1 MKSGYTSI
9 LFRTIVIFSVVTL
22 TAVRAQNAKEVV
34 YEESFENFANPERG
48 FYHAREL
55 PKPENF
61 DLRDEGVTLIYGRVS
76 ADAFRDRPFTEEFL
90 EAIQKGFDEARRQG
104 IKVNARVAYNHG
116 PYPGC
121 IARYGDDAPKEI
133 VLKHIS
139 QLKPLWQKNM
149 DVIDVIDAGFIGGW
163 GEWHNSAHGLD
174 SLHNRREILFAILDA
189 LPKDRMVVQRA
200 PHYKRA
206 IFTGS
211 EINGDSVITRD
222 RAFDG
227 TYLSRVG
234 HLNDCFLSSENDVG
248 TYIFEDQGWPLEKE
262 LDYIGGESRYVP
274 YGGETCALDDRN
286 HCQNAVHEME
296 KLHINYLNLDYNK
309 KVLNRWKDE
318 GCFDEIRLRLG
329 YRFVLRKALL
339 PAAVKA
345 GGVMELRFEI
355 KNVGFGELFNPRDI
369 EIILISNKTGAEQV
383 AVLTEDP
390 RFWGAGEVTT
400 VSTRLSLPDDQTPGS
415 YTIGIRLPDKS
426 PSIHDDPR
434 YAVRFANTD
443 IWVEST
449 GTNVLTR
456 DLIISVPDTGSEKS
470 RFSKFAEMAEDTGS

>member
-1 MKSGYTSI
+1 MKSEFAGIFIRVI
-9 LFRTIVIFSVVTL
+9 LMLSAAGL
-22 TAVRAQNAKEVV
+22 AAVSAQNAREVV

-55 PKPENF
+55 SKPENF

-90 EAIQKGFDEARRQG
+90 AAIQQGFDEARRQG

-121 IARYGDDAPKEI
+121 IARYGDDAPKQI

-139 QLKPLWQKNM
+139 QLKPLWQKNK

-211 EINGDSVITRD
+211 EINGDSVITRA

-227 TYLSRVG
+227 SYLSRVG

-262 LDYIGGESRYVP
+262 LSYIGGESRYVP

-286 HCQNAVHEME
+286 QCQNAVREMK

-318 GCFDEIRLRLG
+318 GCFDEIRLKLG
-329 YRFVLRKALL
+329 YRFVLRKAVL
-339 PAAVKA
+339 PVAVNA
-345 GGVMELRFEI
+345 GSVMELRFEI
-355 KNVGFGELFNPRDI
+355 ENVGFGELFNPRDA
-369 EIILISNKTGAEQV
+369 EIVLVSNKTGVEQV
-383 AVLTEDP
+383 AVLSEDP
-390 RFWGAGEVTT
+390 RFWGAGERTT
-400 VSTRLSLPDDQTPGS
+400 VVTRLSLPDDQTPGS
-415 YTIGIRLPDKS
+415 YSIGIRLPDKS

-443 IWVEST
+443 IRMATT
-449 GTNVLTR
+449 GTNVLSG
-456 DLIISVPDTGSEKS
+456 DLTVSAPVAGAGKS
-470 RFSKFAEMAEDTGS
+470 RYTKFAEIPEDKGL